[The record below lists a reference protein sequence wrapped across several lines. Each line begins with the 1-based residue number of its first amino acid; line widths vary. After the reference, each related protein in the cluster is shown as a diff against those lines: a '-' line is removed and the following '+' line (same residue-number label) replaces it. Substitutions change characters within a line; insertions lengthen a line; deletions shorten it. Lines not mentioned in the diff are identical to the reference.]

1 MLNEDM
7 SRTTAA
13 RRVSSQMSHARAEA
27 PWQRATG
34 SSRDAYV
41 AHAVL
46 IVKARSQ
53 HQSVNRAVEYLH
65 DVSDMTGVDTAEL
78 ASLIVAA
85 SERRA
90 SMGSASAT

>member
-1 MLNEDM
+1 MFNEDM

-27 PWQRATG
+27 PWQRAGG

-41 AHAVL
+41 AHAAL

>member
-13 RRVSSQMSHARAEA
+13 RRVSSQMSHSRAQA
-27 PWQRATG
+27 AWQQATG
-34 SSRDAYV
+34 SLRDAYV
-41 AHAVL
+41 AHAAL

>member
-27 PWQRATG
+27 PWQRATEG
-34 SSRDAYV
+34 SRDAYV
-41 AHAVL
+41 AHAAL
-46 IVKARSQ
+46 IVKGRSQ

-65 DVSDMTGVDTAEL
+65 DISDMTGVDTAEL